1 MTLSEDDI
9 KYIES
14 IVDEKISNLTPINS
28 NSKPK
33 KERKKSEWQIF
44 LGPCMKTQPKEKGMG
59 EKVKE
64 CAVEYRKAKTKTDT
78 ETVK

>member
-1 MTLSEDDI
+1 MTLTEDDI

-14 IVDEKISNLTPINS
+14 IVDKKISSMN

-44 LGPCMKTQPKEKGMG
+44 LGPCIKSQPKEKGMG
-59 EKVKE
+59 EKIKE
-64 CAVEYRKAKTKTDT
+64 CAVEYRKVKDSTK
-78 ETVK
+78 

>member
-1 MTLSEDDI
+1 MTLSNEDI

-14 IVDEKISNLTPINS
+14 IIDDKIANLNTKS
-28 NSKPK
+28 K
-33 KERKKSEWQIF
+33 KERKKSEWQTF

-64 CAVEYRKAKTKTDT
+64 CSVQYKKAKSTLD
-78 ETVK
+78 